1 MQANRIRH
9 TRMSFL
15 VTLILHIMYSFT

>member
-15 VTLILHIMYSFT
+15 VTLILHFMYSFT